1 MVLMEQD
8 NEINRKTLIG
18 ASVKRKKKRRGS
30 MLKDGHD
37 K

>member
-1 MVLMEQD
+1 MEQD

-18 ASVKRKKKRRGS
+18 ASVKRKKRGS
-30 MLKDGHD
+30 MLKDRHV